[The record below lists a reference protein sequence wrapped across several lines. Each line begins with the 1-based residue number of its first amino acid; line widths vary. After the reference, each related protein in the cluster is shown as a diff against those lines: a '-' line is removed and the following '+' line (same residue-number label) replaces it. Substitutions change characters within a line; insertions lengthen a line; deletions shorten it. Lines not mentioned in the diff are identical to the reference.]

1 MSEEVLAEAY
11 IPVWSFEKQVSL
23 PKPDQAFLCCI
34 LKRKCGTEHSVNI
47 SVILRF
53 SSLCSVGLIGFGT
66 PGPKLIQFRVP
77 VSAPTFVSQCLRKAS
92 YFGSKSC
99 LHPWV
104 FYITKSGWQ
113 KPVCR
118 GQNMLSNKRLRQRQE
133 FKRWCAWHS
142 DSYLCN
148 IHNIFPLS

>member
-23 PKPDQAFLCCI
+23 PKPDQAFLCRI

-66 PGPKLIQFRVP
+66 PGPKLI
-77 VSAPTFVSQCLRKAS
+77 
-92 YFGSKSC
+92 
-99 LHPWV
+99 
-104 FYITKSGWQ
+104 
-113 KPVCR
+113 
-118 GQNMLSNKRLRQRQE
+118 
-133 FKRWCAWHS
+133 
-142 DSYLCN
+142 
-148 IHNIFPLS
+148 